1 MTDQTP
7 LDPGSRSD
15 RSMLGDIT
23 FFVVVCLIIVGFA
36 LLGIAGDRTAS
47 NPPVQTGQNMSVPPV
62 APIK

>member
-1 MTDQTP
+1 
-7 LDPGSRSD
+7 
-15 RSMLGDIT
+15 MLGDIT